1 MGVNENVR
9 YQKGTG
15 CRREIKTLKLR
26 TRNVGSA
33 IRYLPEW
40 GLDWKLNVI
49 LARIEI
55 EPYLAAACSIPH
67 QSVRLLGFRPL
78 ASIP

>member
-1 MGVNENVR
+1 MGVNESVR

-26 TRNVGSA
+26 TRNVDSA

-55 EPYLAAACSIPH
+55 EPYLGEISQAS
-67 QSVRLLGFRPL
+67 RLRHVKQH
-78 ASIP
+78 